1 MDLGGQLGERWG
13 AEWSASAVRRG
24 NAARKL
30 TIYAESHLAM
40 VHAAIAA
47 RCKEPATAAYVKR
60 FASRAPNL
68 TKAVADT
75 VAVCYSRGC
84 GRELVG
90 VDEATAKAFAEIVA
104 ESGIGRKASALNAR
118 AWLAP
123 VLVSPH
129 LDRRNLLALDF
140 IGADRFHARLDG
152 DYIEGALWRQ
162 GGHFIEITDDAWH
175 VFNAEGALVESA
187 LHACGAA
194 PGVFTVAIDNS
205 ADAWLD
211 TAHEGL
217 ADATL
222 DVAYLVAWN
231 RYVRQVSGV
240 AMVVI
245 TASEDVLKAAS
256 GQAIGHPGQPFVIP
270 GTPSEVNASL
280 LNRMVP
286 AAEGL
291 AEISA
296 AINMAISAEGIPAG
310 AVSLGNIGAGGL
322 IVEVDDDRLALLRD
336 KQVPWMHAAE
346 LRLWPL
352 VCDLIRGSQHRH
364 ARILPPGDEVR
375 EALRLNYPD
384 LASPKA
390 RLERIAAL
398 KAGLPFGLSSP
409 TDEKMA
415 MQPELTRAEASEKRR
430 QYLGEYIDDIRP
442 LTERNIPAEAPEAHG
457 VQTTAQEQG
466 REGGEASG
474 RTRSAQ
480 AQETDP

>member
-40 VHAAIAA
+40 VHEAIAV
-47 RCKEPATAAYVKR
+47 RCKEAATAAYVKR

-90 VDEATAKAFAEIVA
+90 VDEATAKAFADIVA
-104 ESGIGRKASALNAR
+104 ESGIARKASALNAR

-140 IGADRFHARLDG
+140 VGADRFHARLDG
-152 DYIEGALWRQ
+152 DYIEGALWQQ
-162 GGHFIEITDDAWH
+162 GNTFIEITDDAWH
-175 VFNAEGALVESA
+175 YFDAEGVLVKSVF
-187 LHACGAA
+187 HACGTA

-245 TASEDVLKAAS
+245 TAPEDVLKAAA
-256 GQAIGHPGQPFVIP
+256 GQAIGHPGQPFVVP
-270 GTPSEVNASL
+270 GTPSEVGAQL
-280 LNRMVP
+280 LDRMVP

-296 AINMAISAEGIPAG
+296 TINMAISAEGIPAG

-322 IVEVDDDRLALLRD
+322 IVDVDDDRLALLRD

-364 ARILPPGDEVR
+364 ARALPPGDEVR
-375 EALRLNYPD
+375 ELLRLNYPD
-384 LASPKA
+384 LSSEKT
-390 RLERIAAL
+390 RKERIAAME
-398 KAGLPFGLSSP
+398 AGLAYGITSP
-409 TDEKMA
+409 TDDIMA
-415 MQPELTRAEASEKRR
+415 SRPELTRAQADELRR
-430 QYLGEYIDDIRP
+430 GRLKNYIEDIRP
-442 LTERNIPAEAPEAHG
+442 LVERNTPAEAPKVHG
-457 VQTTAQEQG
+457 VQTIAQEQG

-474 RTRSAQ
+474 RTRAAQ
-480 AQETDP
+480 AQETSP